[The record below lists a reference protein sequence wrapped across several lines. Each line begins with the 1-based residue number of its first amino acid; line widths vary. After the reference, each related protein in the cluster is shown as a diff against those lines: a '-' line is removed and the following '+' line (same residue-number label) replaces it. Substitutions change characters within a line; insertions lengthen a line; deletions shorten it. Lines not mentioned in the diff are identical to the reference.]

1 MFASILTIAK
11 MRAGLAVLMFGWI
24 VMAIAIGTP
33 AIQAGIAQVSV
44 LVAGFSLLIGGL
56 VIMILTEP

>member
-1 MFASILTIAK
+1 MLARILATTK
-11 MRAGLAVLMFGWI
+11 TRAGLAVLVVGWI
-24 VMAIAIGTP
+24 VMAVAIGTP
-33 AIQAGIAQVSV
+33 AIQAGIMQVSL

>member
-1 MFASILTIAK
+1 MFARILTTTK
-11 MRAGLAVLMFGWI
+11 TRAGLAVLAVGWI

-33 AIQAGIAQVSV
+33 AIQAGIMQASL